1 MMKRITKSK
10 RLLSLILSCALLLT
24 GCMGNSSSDSEKE
37 TQSSIAETSSAPDS
51 SSSSIEFEDETPSFS
66 GINDPDLP
74 RYMSDSVYYE
84 MLNKIDNDKYFV
96 ENVESTYVSKEYIEA
111 LDFNSQK
118 NIFFGYTLEELDEK
132 FQGKRYV
139 FTLGEDG
146 KTAVKEFEEYQ
157 NEYLAAIKDVAI
169 GAGVIL
175 FCVTVSAISAGAGAP
190 AISMIFAYGAKTG
203 TVAAL
208 SGGALGGI
216 GAGLVKA
223 VETGDLQEA
232 LKAAATEGAKEFKI
246 GAIVGAITGG
256 AAETIGLYKATLNG
270 LTMNQAAEIQKRSKY
285 PLEIIK
291 EFENM
296 KQYEI
301 CEEAHLKAVKLTIDG
316 KKRWALLRDFD
327 ANEENLKRMLNG
339 LAPLDPQGNAYQLHH
354 LAQKNDA
361 TLAMLTQT
369 EHTGGGNNTI
379 FHDLTKTTEV
389 HGPGNTWDKQRKK
402 FWQAVGKN
410 IKKVLAKVA

>member
-37 TQSSIAETSSAPDS
+37 TQSSIAETSSVPDS

-74 RYMSDSVYYE
+74 RYMSDSVYNE
-84 MLNKIDNDKYFV
+84 ILNKIDNDKYFV
-96 ENVESTYVSKEYIEA
+96 ENVESTYVSKEYIES
-111 LDFNSQK
+111 LEFNSQK

-190 AISMIFAYGAKTG
+190 AISLVFAYGAQTG
-203 TVAAL
+203 AIAAA
-208 SGGALGGI
+208 SGGAISGI
-216 GAGLVKA
+216 GAGLIKA
-223 VETGDLQEA
+223 VETGDMEAA
-232 LKAAATEGAKEFKI
+232 LKAAATEGAKGFKI
-246 GAIVGAITGG
+246 GAITGAIAGG
-256 AAETIGLYKATLNG
+256 AGELKTLYGLTRNG
-270 LTMNQAAEIQKRSKY
+270 LTMNEAALIQKESKY
-285 PLEIIK
+285 PLDVIK
-291 EFENM
+291 EFKSMDEYEVYKKAELKNKLINATDVNRNVLIPDKIDLKYKYDGKTTNLELM
-296 KQYEI
+296 KKG
-301 CEEAHLKAVKLTIDG
+301 KAPYGTDG
-316 KKRWALLRDFD
+316 KK
-327 ANEENLKRMLNG
+327 
-339 LAPLDPQGNAYQLHH
+339 YQIHH
-354 LAQKNDA
+354 INQKNDG
-361 TLAMLTQT
+361 TLAILSETD
-369 EHTGGGNNTI
+369 HTNFDKVLHNKTI
-379 FHDLTKTTEV
+379 PSEINRDEFSSI
-389 HGPGNTWDKQRKK
+389 R
-402 FWQAVGKN
+402 KN
-410 IKKVLAKVA
+410 IWEYLAEYYAA